1 MSEGWPW
8 LISGALTL
16 GSGIWGMHFIAMLG
30 FTIDD
35 VELRYDVPLTI
46 FSLVVAV
53 VIVGLG
59 ILVAHTFQSVLGV
72 LTGGVGTGLGVA
84 AMHYMGMA
92 ALIFP
97 GELGYDAWLVAVS
110 LVIAISAATTALWFT
125 LRVRG
130 SWTTLSAAL
139 VMAVAISGM
148 HYTGMTAVSVRS
160 VAGVV
165 SGDGVSGLSLVAPLI
180 IGLGIEVMMVT
191 FGVLMNPIKETS
203 RSGKVLPGRS
213 RRDDRRA
220 PAPVSQVLSSETYH
234 VSGPHGRSHG
244 ESGGAQGDHHME
256 RRHF

>member
-30 FTIDD
+30 FTIDG
-35 VELRYDVPLTI
+35 VELRYDVPLSI
-46 FSLVVAV
+46 VSLMVAV

-59 ILVAHTFQSVLGV
+59 ILVAHILRSLLGV
-72 LTGGVGTGLGVA
+72 LISGVGTGLGVA

-92 ALIFP
+92 ALLFP
-97 GELGYDAWLVAVS
+97 GELGYDTWLVTVS

-130 SWTTLSAAL
+130 FWTTLSAAL

-165 SGDGVSGLSLVAPLI
+165 SEDGVSGLSLVAPLI

-191 FGVLMNPIKETS
+191 FAVLMNPIKETS
-203 RSGKVLPGRS
+203 QSGKTLLERS
-213 RRDDRRA
+213 FEGHKRA
-220 PAPVSQVLSSETYH
+220 SAPVSEVLSSETYH
-234 VSGPHGRSHG
+234 VFGPEGRSHRG
-244 ESGGAQGDHHME
+244 SVGARGDHHTE
-256 RRHF
+256 RRSF